1 MGDMDRRIVESRV
14 CRGAVLG
21 VLAVVVSASGAPTS
35 AGEVELAVQIGR
47 SLPFYKQSFALNPE
61 DILPPGYPVET
72 SGGFD
77 LELSGGVTVS
87 GAAAWRFSDVV
98 GLEARVDSAKVDL
111 EVTGGQVSSD
121 LGDLIPGLP
130 SIPLSGELSGETQI
144 DRLTPFSLN
153 LQLGVG
159 DQVRFVVSGG
169 ASYIP
174 ATTLAATVSVR
185 LGLPDIPGLPPITL
199 PSLSVSA
206 AATLEGGFGGN
217 LGASL
222 RIAVSPEVA
231 LVFEGRAFGFPTRE
245 VEWGSGSGTPSP
257 IEEALAAA
265 LDPIEFQYGFFQATG
280 GLVITF

>member
-1 MGDMDRRIVESRV
+1 
-14 CRGAVLG
+14 VLG
-21 VLAVVVSASGAPTS
+21 ASGAPAS
-35 AGEVELAVQIGR
+35 AGEVELAVQVGR
-47 SLPFYKQSFALNPE
+47 SLPFYEQSFALDP
-61 DILPPGYPVET
+61 DDVIPPDYPVET
-72 SGGFD
+72 AGGFD
-77 LELSGGVTVS
+77 LGLGGGLTLSGAVT
-87 GAAAWRFSDVV
+87 WRFSDVV
-98 GLEARVDSAKVDL
+98 GLEARVDSAKVEL
-111 EVTGGQVSSD
+111 EVTGGRVSGD
-121 LGDLIPGLP
+121 LGDLVPGLP
-130 SIPLSGELSGETQI
+130 SIPVSGDLSGETQI

-153 LQLGVG
+153 LQVGFG

-199 PSLSVSA
+199 PGLSVSA
-206 AATLEGGFGGN
+206 AATLESGFGGN

-222 RIAVSPEVA
+222 RVSVSPQVA

-245 VEWGSGSGTPSP
+245 VQWGSGSGRPSP